1 MRRVTHWIGSY
12 TASMGGD
19 ALGIGAAATREDG
32 TLEFLG
38 LAAETSSPSF
48 LAEGLVPGIVY
59 STDEGSGRVEAFRRV
74 DDFGLAAL
82 GGREVSGGTPCHL
95 TVTASRL
102 YVSNYGDGSIDVF
115 PLDEDGRIGELAQTL
130 QGSGSGPAE
139 DQDRPRAHATHVVGS
154 TLLSADLGADRV
166 HVHEVSAGGLERIG
180 TGDFPA
186 GTGPRDFA
194 ESAGRILLLGELD
207 GGVYRIDESAK
218 TIASGRV
225 VADWVDGDHAA
236 ALAIGERGEFAYVGL
251 RGSNRVAVLRLEDLS
266 PVAAVPTGGSWPRHL
281 VRDGGVL
288 HVANQLSSTVTSFR
302 LDPRTGIPRPIGRPE
317 TVPSPTY
324 LLQVR

>member
-1 MRRVTHWIGSY
+1 MRPVTHWIGSY

-48 LAEGLVPGIVY
+48 LANGVVPGIVY

-74 DDFGLAAL
+74 DEFGLAAL
-82 GGREVSGGTPCHL
+82 GGRAVSGGSPCHL
-95 TVTASRL
+95 SVTASRL
-102 YVSNYGDGSIDVF
+102 YVSNYGDGSVDVF
-115 PLDEDGRIGELAQTL
+115 PLDAEGRIGELAQTL
-130 QGSGSGPAE
+130 QGSGSGPTE
-139 DQDRPRAHATHVVGS
+139 DQGGPHAHATHVVGP
-154 TLLSADLGADRV
+154 TVLSADLGADRV
-166 HVHEVSAGGLERIG
+166 HVHRVRGGTLERIG
-180 TGDFPA
+180 TGVFPP

-194 ESAGRILLLGELD
+194 DSSGELYLLGELD
-207 GGVYRIDESAK
+207 GGVYRIDEAAR

-225 VADWVDGDHAA
+225 VADWVTGDHAA
-236 ALAIGERGEFAYVGL
+236 AIAIDEHGTFAYVGL
-251 RGSNRVAVLRLEDLS
+251 RGSNRVAVLMIDDLS

-302 LDPRTGIPRPIGRPE
+302 LEPHTGIPRPLGRPE
-317 TVPSPTY
+317 SVPSPTY
-324 LLQVR
+324 LLPVG